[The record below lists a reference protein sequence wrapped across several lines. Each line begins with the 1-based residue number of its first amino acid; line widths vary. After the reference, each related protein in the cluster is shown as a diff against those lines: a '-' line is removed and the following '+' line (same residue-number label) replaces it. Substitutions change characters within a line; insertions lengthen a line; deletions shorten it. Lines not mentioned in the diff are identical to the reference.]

1 MKIALPLN
9 KTTRTGGHL
18 NYITLRNIL
27 FRYIMLIAHYLGI
40 LAIIA
45 SLGILATIASL
56 GILAIIASLHII
68 IYAWHLPYAISYRQ
82 TITFASTPLY
92 TSPQFHIAKHY
103 TH

>member
-27 FRYIMLIAHYLGI
+27 FRYSMLIAHYLGI
-40 LAIIA
+40 LAI
-45 SLGILATIASL
+45 LASL
-56 GILAIIASLHII
+56 GILAILASLHII

-82 TITFASTPLY
+82 TITLAITHYATL
-92 TSPQFHIAKHY
+92 HIATISYRQHY